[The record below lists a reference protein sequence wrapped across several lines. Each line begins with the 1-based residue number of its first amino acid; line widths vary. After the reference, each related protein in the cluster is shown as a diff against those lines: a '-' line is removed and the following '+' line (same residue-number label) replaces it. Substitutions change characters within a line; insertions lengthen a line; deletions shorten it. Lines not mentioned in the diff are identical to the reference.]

1 MFFKLQQVR
10 LGNFVNKTS
19 KDRLPTDK
27 FSDDDFDGGLPDEF
41 PKEDEPIAPPSP
53 TRPLT
58 LCPLTGEV
66 LGTIHLF

>member
-1 MFFKLQQVR
+1 M
-10 LGNFVNKTS
+10 S
-19 KDRLPTDK
+19 TDK

-66 LGTIHLF
+66 LGKY